1 MESNVERALAA
12 KMLKLFPP
20 TSDTFLA
27 FPMAGAAFTAADLA
41 IFERPGEAAADVRL
55 RFHRKAQFS
64 RLMNQ
69 VPADALSWSTDGELL
84 WTQYKRVLDDAE
96 MATSALTAAEQTRLR
111 AARDYLTDTVTTE
124 QGTTTVYSPEVTAYY
139 RYKEAAEELERT
151 YLDEKLTAEHSL
163 DGAVR
168 AAWDG
173 GRRQLLEAARAK
185 AAQDWAVLGHKAE
198 VETAQATVTA
208 LGAKDP
214 QVRRLALLADYDLC
228 AEPDLNAN
236 DPVGVRSTFYSPSDI
251 FSPGATWNTLHLT
264 GSEVQ
269 QLLAEAPPELA
280 ALNTSAGGDIV
291 SMTVEYTSVTVMRPW
306 FEPSFLAM
314 RSWRLP
320 EGVVVSDGGN
330 PRRGRIPGYITSLV
344 VARKVTIERSAPA
357 GQGPTSTGATT
368 ALASLGF
375 LRKGLQGLDQQWRVQ
390 PLDGPAR
397 QLAVQAAAV
406 TPPPSSDHL
415 EVSAPD
421 VSALQNAHVSALI
434 ARTTVTQLPV
444 QLAPM
449 RLAASAAAQH
459 VARPLEPV
467 TVPERRLPARPAPPR
482 GAVAGRRRTRSADR
496 TPSSPTRHHDAGGRG
511 GHPRRRRGPGLPDP
525 PGAPLPGP
533 GPGPR
538 LGRPSDRRHATRQ
551 PGRATVPAPARAQ
564 LRRQGQRQGPRRS
577 GQRGGPRQRAGPAGA
592 PAGRRSCPHRGRRR
606 RCGDR
611 WRDPRAAAG
620 PAAHGRRP
628 GRPEDLGGAV
638 GVSHQADAAPGPHP
652 QDPVPAG
659 R

>member
-111 AARDYLTDTVTTE
+111 AARDYLSDSVRTE
-124 QGTTTVYSPEVTAYY
+124 HGTTTVYSPEVTAYY
-139 RYKEAAEELERT
+139 QYKGAAEELERT
-151 YLDEKLTAEHSL
+151 YLDEKMTAEHSL

-198 VETAQATVTA
+198 VEAAQATVTA

-214 QVRRLALLADYDLC
+214 QLRRMALLADYDLC

-306 FEPSFLAM
+306 FDPSFLAM

-320 EGVVVSDGGN
+320 EGVVVSDGGS

-375 LRKGLQGLDQQWRVQ
+375 LRKGLQGLDQQWKVQ
-390 PLDGPAR
+390 PLNGPAR
-397 QLAVQAAAV
+397 QLAVQAAV
-406 TPPPSSDHL
+406 VPPPPSSDHL

-421 VSALQNAHVSALI
+421 VSALQNAHVSALT

-444 QLAPM
+444 QLAPL

-467 TVPERRLPARPAPPR
+467 PVPERRLPPIVRHPGVRWPVVVEPVPQPDPLPPRPATTTQVVEEVTVDGVVVLAYRIRRVPCCPDPDPTLGWDGPPTDGTPPLNPDARPF
-482 GAVAGRRRTRSADR
+482 
-496 TPSSPTRHHDAGGRG
+496 
-511 GHPRRRRGPGLPDP
+511 
-525 PGAPLPGP
+525 PLPHGHSF
-533 GPGPR
+533 GVKA
-538 LGRPSDRRHATRQ
+538 DAKVHD
-551 PGRATVPAPARAQ
+551 GRASAEDRVSVLALQAR
-564 LRRQGQRQGPRRS
+564 LRE
-577 GQRGGPRQRAGPAGA
+577 GGPALTVDGVVGAETDGAIRALQRARHLTVDGLVGPKT
-592 PAGRRSCPHRGRRR
+592 
-606 RCGDR
+606 
-611 WRDPRAAAG
+611 WAALWA
-620 PAAHGRRP
+620 
-628 GRPEDLGGAV
+628 
-638 GVSHQADAAPGPHP
+638 
-652 QDPVPAG
+652 
-659 R
+659 